1 MSQKLVIDPVTRVE
15 GHGKV
20 TIHLDENN
28 QVTDAKFHIVEF
40 RGFERFIQGHPYWE
54 APVLVQRLCGICPVS
69 HHLAAAKAI
78 DQIVGVDPDDLSL
91 PAQKIRK
98 LLHFGQ
104 VFQSHALHFFYL
116 ASPDLLFGVNSDPLK
131 RNVVGVAM
139 AFPDLAKK
147 GILMRKFG
155 QEIIKLTAG
164 KRVHGIATTPG
175 GVHKTITAKERMYF
189 LDEKEIPSVDTMIK
203 WSVEIIDFIKKYH
216 SDNKDFLD
224 TFAAYPSGHLGLVK
238 KENGFLELY
247 DGVLRATNANGNITL
262 DDIPNDDYNEHFYES
277 VKKWTYLKFPYLK
290 HLGRENGWNRVGP
303 LARLNVCDGIE
314 TPLAHK
320 EWLEFKATTN
330 GKTNNMTMHTHWAR
344 LIEILYSA
352 EMMKDLLE
360 DDDLL
365 SDDLIRKGKRRKEGI
380 GIIEAPRGTLIHH
393 YEVDEKD
400 RITRCNLIVSTTHNN
415 EPMNQAVKWVA
426 NNVLNGKAKISE
438 GMLNQV
444 EVAIRAYD
452 PCLSCAT
459 HAMGQM
465 PLNMQLFDHY
475 GNLIDENIKQ

>member
-1 MSQKLVIDPVTRVE
+1 
-15 GHGKV
+15 
-20 TIHLDENN
+20 
-28 QVTDAKFHIVEF
+28 
-40 RGFERFIQGHPYWE
+40 
-54 APVLVQRLCGICPVS
+54 
-69 HHLAAAKAI
+69 
-78 DQIVGVDPDDLSL
+78 
-91 PAQKIRK
+91 
-98 LLHFGQ
+98 
-104 VFQSHALHFFYL
+104 
-116 ASPDLLFGVNSDPLK
+116 
-131 RNVVGVAM
+131 
-139 AFPDLAKK
+139 
-147 GILMRKFG
+147 
-155 QEIIKLTAG
+155 
-164 KRVHGIATTPG
+164 
-175 GVHKTITAKERMYF
+175 
-189 LDEKEIPSVDTMIK
+189 
-203 WSVEIIDFIKKYH
+203 
-216 SDNKDFLD
+216 
-224 TFAAYPSGHLGLVK
+224 
-238 KENGFLELY
+238 
-247 DGVLRATNANGNITL
+247 
-262 DDIPNDDYNEHFYES
+262 
-277 VKKWTYLKFPYLK
+277 
-290 HLGRENGWNRVGP
+290 
-303 LARLNVCDGIE
+303 
-314 TPLAHK
+314 
-320 EWLEFKATTN
+320 
-330 GKTNNMTMHTHWAR
+330 MHTHWAR